1 MADFKRNRK
10 LESTMS
16 AVCLGIIAAAVL
28 GVLIKQNDFDM
39 SKYGLKPS
47 AGVSS
52 EAQAGK
58 EGSSAESAPG
68 DVPEGF
74 KIFTPEKT
82 YNEETLYEKINGKA
96 PLYTDAGFEKLSST
110 RFALKANPDLWFE
123 ANIYHMAGSEAAFY
137 VFSTQRRPEAI
148 YKGIH
153 NPLWEYRTEN
163 GYFAFAGSR
172 YFEFVGSSASE
183 ELVAEMIK
191 CGREM
196 AGSPADDLP
205 EAVSFLNSSGVL
217 DHKTVKLSLDNTFG
231 AEGLNNIMIAS
242 SEGRSLF
249 WSKCKSSEEAIEL
262 LSVYDSFL
270 SQNAYNLAEK
280 SEKSRT
286 YEFFG
291 LKEYFYVDGDVFAG
305 VHEVENLEPAKEKL
319 LSLVAAVKGETDE
332 NAE

>member
-10 LESTMS
+10 LETTMS

-28 GVLIKQNDFDM
+28 GVLLKQNDYDM
-39 SKYGLKPS
+39 SSYGLKPS
-47 AGVSS
+47 AEESS
-52 EAQAGK
+52 GRQADSAGQAAPAQ
-58 EGSSAESAPG
+58 G

-82 YNEETLYEKINGKA
+82 YTEETLYEKINGKA

-110 RFALKANPDLWFE
+110 RFAMKSNPELWFE
-123 ANIYHMAGSEAAFY
+123 ANVYHMAGLEAAFY

-148 YKGIH
+148 YKGID

-172 YFEFVGSSASE
+172 YFEFVGSSQSE

-191 CGREM
+191 VGRNM
-196 AGSPADDLP
+196 AGSPADELP
-205 EAVSFLNSSGVL
+205 EAVAFLQNSDVL
-217 DHKTVKLSLDNTFG
+217 DNKTVKLSLDNTFG
-231 AEGLNNIMIAS
+231 VEGLKDILIAS
-242 SEGRSLF
+242 SDGRMLF
-249 WSKCKSSEEAIEL
+249 WSKC
-262 LSVYDSFL
+262 LSRDAADQMLKIYDSFL
-270 SQNAYNLAEK
+270 SKNGYNLAEK
-280 SEKSRT
+280 GENSRT

-291 LKEYFYVDGDVFAG
+291 LKEHFYVDGDVFAG
-305 VHEVENLEPAKEKL
+305 VHEVENLEPAKEDL